1 MGHYSIESGKAEK
14 MPCKV
19 AEYFISGRME
29 QSVHE

>member
-1 MGHYSIESGKAEK
+1 MRYDSIEFGKAEK

>member
-1 MGHYSIESGKAEK
+1 MGYDSIESGKAEK

>member
-1 MGHYSIESGKAEK
+1 MGHDSIESGKAEK

-29 QSVHE
+29 QSCS